1 MVLCWFQT
9 NLAGHKRRPIG
20 IAFQTSFGHLGGII
34 APFLFLAK
42 SGPHYTTGFSV
53 CVGFVTMALF
63 ALTAYMLGM
72 RAENRAREAG
82 RAGIVVSTGGDAHAE
97 DNVGDLSRSFRY
109 LL

>member
-1 MVLCWFQT
+1 
-9 NLAGHKRRPIG
+9 
-20 IAFQTSFGHLGGII
+20 
-34 APFLFLAK
+34 
-42 SGPHYTTGFSV
+42 
-53 CVGFVTMALF
+53 MALF